1 MYNPI
6 EIIEMEKR
14 EKAITFHDYR
24 NNGVSVC
31 ALFRPKKKG
40 DDISPVYWRVTYKRI
55 QKFYATGISLSEKD
69 WREVVTSNKSGF
81 RPIKKNLDDYFDN
94 VLRKAVDDLVGRGVF
109 SFPALDTLLDK
120 GESAG
125 IVSAFKLRIKRFTDA
140 GRIRQADFHAGTLRA
155 LLRFKH
161 YQGLRKIEKDKF
173 IKQCIDNKY
182 ISSGSKRIEIPENE
196 IPFDNITV
204 DFLEKLEDF
213 LRETGAGNSTIS
225 IYMRTLRSVINQ
237 KEEKGPPFLTGAKY
251 PFGEENG
258 GYVIPEGNRKQLAIQ
273 IEDVWKIEEFKT
285 DNLKLEYA
293 RDMFLFMFYSGGLN
307 FGDVCRLKYSN
318 IDADTSEIVILR
330 KKTNKAK
337 NKTTPPTV
345 YIPLIP
351 PLVQIINKYGNKNM
365 NGYIFPVL
373 NNTKGEKAITR
384 KISDELESNVNKPLK
399 IISKNLGIGSISTS
413 TARNTYMTH
422 MEVRLMYNTSVTKQ
436 MVGHKIKDVT
446 AGYVNLNPA
455 LRREINSKLLN
466 PEKDYPKVMSN
477 VI

>member
-1 MYNPI
+1 MTA
-6 EIIEMEKR
+6 MGKR
-14 EKAITFHDYR
+14 EKAITYHDYR
-24 NNGVSVC
+24 NNGISVC
-31 ALFRPKKKG
+31 ALFRPKKEG
-40 DDISPVYWRVTYKRI
+40 DDVSPIYWRVTYKRK
-55 QKFYATGISLSEKD
+55 QKFYSTGLSLSKSD
-69 WREVVTSNKSGF
+69 WIEVVTSRKTAF
-81 RPIKKNLDDYFDN
+81 KDIRKNLDDYFDN
-94 VLRKAVDDLVGRGVF
+94 VMRKAVDDLAGKGMF
-109 SFPALDTLLDK
+109 SFPALDILLDR

-125 IVSAFKLRIKRFTDA
+125 IVSAFKSRIRRFA
-140 GRIRQADFHAGTLRA
+140 ESGRIRQADIHAGTLRA
-155 LLRFKH
+155 LLRFKY
-161 YQGLRKIEKDKF
+161 YQGLTKREKEKF
-173 IKQCIDNKY
+173 INQCIDHKHKSIGDNK
-182 ISSGSKRIEIPENE
+182 IVVPENE
-196 IPFDNITV
+196 IPFDSITV
-204 DFLEKLEDF
+204 DFLERMEDF
-213 LRETGAGNSTIS
+213 LRETGSGNSSIS
-225 IYMRTLRSVINQ
+225 IHMRTLRSVINQ
-237 KEEKGPPFLTGAKY
+237 KEEKCSPFLTGAKY
-251 PFGEENG
+251 PFGEGNNG
-258 GYVIPEGNRKQLAIQ
+258 YIIPEGNRKQLAIQ
-273 IEDVWKIEEFKT
+273 IEDIWRIEDFET

-373 NNTKGEKAITR
+373 NDTKGEKAITR

-466 PEKDYPKVMSN
+466 PEKNYSKVMSS
-477 VI
+477 VV